1 MEMSEQKKSAWA
13 TVFNVVHGSFVDGW
27 GVRTTVFLK
36 GCPLR
41 CRWCCNPE
49 SQRREPE
56 LRLIADH
63 CSGCGKCLSVCP
75 QGALSLEGG
84 LVQVDRSRCN
94 GCGKCVPVCWPGALE
109 IWGKRRTAEDVFA
122 ECLRDEAFYRES
134 GGGVT
139 LSGGEATLWPEFC
152 LEMIQR
158 CHSHQIPVAIDT
170 CGQVTTPERVEVL
183 QQADLILFDVKG
195 LDPERH
201 RQNTGV
207 PNEVI
212 LQNLALLEEAEK
224 PVIIRY
230 PVIPNHN
237 RQEAAAIAD
246 FLAGLKCVKRVDLIP
261 YHQYG
266 TGKYEELGRQYALSE
281 ESIPQPEQQQL
292 LELFQQRGLHV
303 QLGG

>member
-41 CRWCCNPE
+41 CQWCCNPE

-63 CSGCGKCLSVCP
+63 CSGCGKCLSACP
-75 QGALSLEGG
+75 QGALSLAGA
-84 LVQVDRSRCN
+84 LVQVDRSRCD

-109 IWGKRRTAEDVFA
+109 IWGKRRTAEDVFN
-122 ECLRDEAFYRES
+122 ECLRDVSFYRES

-139 LSGGEATLWPEFC
+139 LSGGEATLWPGFC

-158 CHSHQIPVAIDT
+158 CHSYQIPVAIDT
-170 CGQVTTPERVEVL
+170 CGLVTTPEGVEVL
-183 QQADLILFDVKG
+183 RQADLVLFDVKG

-207 PNEVI
+207 ANEVI

>member
-1 MEMSEQKKSAWA
+1 MEVSEQKKSPWA

-41 CRWCCNPE
+41 CQWCCNPE
-49 SQRREPE
+49 SQRRAPE
-56 LRLIADH
+56 LRLIVDH

-75 QGALSLEGG
+75 QGALSMEGG
-84 LVQVDRSRCN
+84 LARVDRSKCD

-139 LSGGEATLWPEFC
+139 LSGGEATQWPEFC
-152 LEMIQR
+152 LEMIR
-158 CHSHQIPVAIDT
+158 LCHSRDIPVAIDT
-170 CGQVTTPERVEVL
+170 CGHVTTPEGVEVL
-183 QQADLILFDVKG
+183 RRANLILFDVKG

-207 PNEVI
+207 SNEVI
-212 LQNLALLEEAEK
+212 AQNLALLEEMQK

-237 RQEAAAIAD
+237 RQEAQAIAD
-246 FLAGLKCVKRVDLIP
+246 YLAKLNCVKRVDLIP

-292 LELFQQRGLHV
+292 LELFQQRGLPV

>member
-1 MEMSEQKKSAWA
+1 MERQEKQTSAVA
-13 TVFNVVHGSFVDGW
+13 TVFNLVHGSFVDGW

-56 LRLIADH
+56 LRRIADH
-63 CSGCGKCLSVCP
+63 CSGCGKCLGACP
-75 QGALSLEGG
+75 QGALSLEEG
-84 LVQVDRSRCN
+84 LVQVDRSKCD

-109 IWGKRRTAEDVFA
+109 LWGKPRTAEEVFA
-122 ECLRDEAFYRES
+122 ECLRDASFYRES

-139 LSGGEATLWPEFC
+139 LSGGEATLWPQFC

-158 CHSHQIPVAIDT
+158 CHDHDISVAIDT
-170 CGQVTTPERVEVL
+170 CGHVTTPEGVEVL
-183 QQADLILFDVKG
+183 RRADLILFDVKG

-207 PNEVI
+207 TNEVI
-212 LQNLALLEEAEK
+212 LQNLALLERAEK

-230 PVIPNHN
+230 PVIPHHN
-237 RQEAAAIAD
+237 RQEAEAIAD
-246 FLAGLKCVKRVDLIP
+246 FLAGLRCVKRVDLIP

-266 TGKYEELGRQYALSE
+266 TGKYEELGRQYTLSE

-292 LELFQQRGLHV
+292 LELFRQRGLNV

>member
-1 MEMSEQKKSAWA
+1 MAGTEQEKSAWA

-56 LRLIADH
+56 LRLIAAH
-63 CSGCGKCLSVCP
+63 CSGCGRCLAACP
-75 QGALSLEGG
+75 QGALTLEAG
-84 LVQVDRSRCN
+84 LVAVDRSKCD
-94 GCGKCVPVCWPGALE
+94 GCGKCLPVCWPGALE
-109 IWGKRRTAEDVFA
+109 IWGTRRTAEDVFA
-122 ECLRDEAFYRES
+122 ECLREEAFYRES

-139 LSGGEATLWPEFC
+139 LSGGEATLWPAFC
-152 LEMIQR
+152 LEMIRR
-158 CHSHQIPVAIDT
+158 CHSHRIPVAIDT
-170 CGQVTTPERVEVL
+170 CGYVTTPEGVEVL
-183 QQADLILFDVKG
+183 RQADLILFDVKG
-195 LDPERH
+195 LDPEMH

-207 PNEVI
+207 DNRLI
-212 LQNLALLEEAEK
+212 LHNLELLEQAGK

-230 PVIPNHN
+230 PVIPRHN
-237 RQEAAAIAD
+237 RQEAEAIAD
-246 FLAGLKCVKRVDLIP
+246 YLARLTCVKRVDLIP

-266 TGKYEELGRQYALSE
+266 TGKYEELGRQYTLSE
-281 ESIPQPEQQQL
+281 EAIPQPEQQQL
-292 LELFQQRGLHV
+292 LELFRQRGLNV